1 MKVKKNK
8 ICATVCGENISK
20 FTEDLIWTLYNNH
33 TRDNVYADI
42 LKKKRFFSLEKIDI
56 YWSIL
61 HRAAVLTIKPSRLC
75 HISHLTDFS
84 LEKN

>member
-42 LKKKRFFSLEKIDI
+42 LKKK
-56 YWSIL
+56 
-61 HRAAVLTIKPSRLC
+61 
-75 HISHLTDFS
+75 DFS
-84 LEKN
+84 L